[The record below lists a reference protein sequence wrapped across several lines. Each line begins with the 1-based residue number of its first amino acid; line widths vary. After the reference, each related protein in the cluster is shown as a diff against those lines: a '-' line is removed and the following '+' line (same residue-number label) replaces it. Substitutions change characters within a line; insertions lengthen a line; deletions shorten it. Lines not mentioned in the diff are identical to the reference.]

1 MKSYM
6 YVSILS
12 LVTAL
17 GFSASSATAV
27 VIEPKPNAALQ
38 ARFDTEEAERLLEP
52 GSGSLRGKLEMTI
65 NKGMLRKKEKFVAQ
79 YQLVT
84 LLPMSS
90 YMRAWEKKYS
100 KSPWLGMMLIDDRV
114 LPFSART
121 LTSVDGNY
129 EFRGLKPGRYLMI
142 SKIPYKMDVIIRNET
157 GQTRHD
163 IDWFNNTIT
172 SSPIYKSSKARVEE
186 VHDVF
191 TIIEIKDAA
200 ETRFPQ

>member
-1 MKSYM
+1 MKSYI
-6 YVSILS
+6 YFSILS

-17 GFSASSATAV
+17 AFSTSPATAV
-27 VIEPKPNAALQ
+27 VLEPAPNASLQ

-52 GSGSLRGKLEMTI
+52 GSGSLRGKLEMSI
-65 NKGMLRKKEKFVAQ
+65 NKGMLRKKEKFVAR

-100 KSPWLGMMLIDDRV
+100 KDPWLGMMLIDGRV
-114 LPFSART
+114 LPFSARAI
-121 LTSVDGNY
+121 TSADGSY

-142 SKIPYKMDVIIRNET
+142 AQIPYKMDVIIRNET

-186 VHDVF
+186 VHDIF

-200 ETRFPQ
+200 ETKFPQ

>member
-12 LVTAL
+12 LVTAI
-17 GFSASSATAV
+17 GISANRATAV
-27 VIEPKPNAALQ
+27 VIEPKPNAPLQ

-52 GSGSLRGKLEMTI
+52 GSGSLRGKLEI
-65 NKGMLRKKEKFVAQ
+65 SIKKGMLKKNEKFVAQ

-100 KSPWLGMMLIDDRV
+100 KDPSLGMIFIDGRV
-114 LPFSART
+114 LPFSARAI
-121 LTSVDGNY
+121 TSADGSY

-142 SKIPYKMDVIIRNET
+142 AKIPYKLDVVIRNET

-172 SSPIYKSSKARVEE
+172 SSPIYKSSKARVEQE
-186 VHDVF
+186 HNIF

-200 ETRFPQ
+200 ETVFPQ